1 MKLRH
6 PARKIN
12 KRHDSN
18 SLSNKNLQQ
27 CPVWCVPSPLF
38 FALAFSGFHQ
48 HIRNELYEFSL
59 FKENEWPK
67 KGSKRGSSKVYTH
80 VGCVTYLFMIN
91 PHFQFACRWPL
102 RITCFTF
109 NLLCTDIFLENYLC
123 FFTISLSLLFSVRL
137 QLLSK
142 IKYLIHYLRQPRFL
156 HQIYSVYL
164 ENYCR

>member
-1 MKLRH
+1 MLFPVFRYFNICSGETRMKLRH

-12 KRHDSN
+12 SQHDSN
-18 SLSNKNLQQ
+18 SLSIKNLQQ

-67 KGSKRGSSKVYTH
+67 KGSKRGSSYVYTH

-91 PHFQFACRWPL
+91 PRLWFRFACRWSL
-102 RITCFTF
+102 TITCFMS
-109 NLLCTDIFLENYLC
+109 NLPCTHRPLSGKLNV
-123 FFTISLSLLFSVRL
+123 FFYYQLITSIQYQVTIT
-137 QLLSK
+137 
-142 IKYLIHYLRQPRFL
+142 
-156 HQIYSVYL
+156 
-164 ENYCR
+164 N

>member
-12 KRHDSN
+12 SQHDSN
-18 SLSNKNLQQ
+18 SLSIKNLQQ

-38 FALAFSGFHQ
+38 FALAFSDFHQ

-67 KGSKRGSSKVYTH
+67 KGSKRGSSYVYTH

-91 PHFQFACRWPL
+91 PHFQFRFACRWPL
-102 RITCFTF
+102 RITCFMF
-109 NLLCTDIFLENYLC
+109 NLPCTDIFLENEVC

-137 QLLSK
+137 QLLTK
-142 IKYLIHYLRQPRFL
+142 IKYLIHCF
-156 HQIYSVYL
+156 
-164 ENYCR
+164 

>member
-12 KRHDSN
+12 SQHDSN
-18 SLSNKNLQQ
+18 SLSIKNLQQ

-67 KGSKRGSSKVYTH
+67 KGSKRGSSYVYTH

-91 PHFQFACRWPL
+91 PRLWFRFACRWSL
-102 RITCFTF
+102 TITCFMS
-109 NLLCTDIFLENYLC
+109 NLPCTHRPLSGKLNV
-123 FFTISLSLLFSVRL
+123 FFYYQLITSIQYQVTIT
-137 QLLSK
+137 
-142 IKYLIHYLRQPRFL
+142 
-156 HQIYSVYL
+156 
-164 ENYCR
+164 N